1 MLRLAW
7 IIVAM
12 GAISATLVHLR
23 CRQIQARAEMH
34 HLEANRLQVRRA
46 LWDQQIRLGD
56 LTSPPN
62 LRRLTADWPMEII
75 ESGTLEPKS
84 KTAAPAAPAAA
95 AAGKKAHGVGQ

>member
-34 HLEANRLQVRRA
+34 HLEASRLQVHRA

-62 LRRLTADWPMEII
+62 LRRLTADWPLEII
-75 ESGTLEPKS
+75 ESSTLEPKP
-84 KTAAPAAPAAA
+84 KTATPPAAA
-95 AAGKKAHGVGQ
+95 TVKKAHGVGQ